1 MVPTVE
7 AGLVGGR
14 VTGGVALAEFEFLC
28 SCALL
33 AFAVAA
39 AYAMAAAFARL

>member
-39 AYAMAAAFARL
+39 A